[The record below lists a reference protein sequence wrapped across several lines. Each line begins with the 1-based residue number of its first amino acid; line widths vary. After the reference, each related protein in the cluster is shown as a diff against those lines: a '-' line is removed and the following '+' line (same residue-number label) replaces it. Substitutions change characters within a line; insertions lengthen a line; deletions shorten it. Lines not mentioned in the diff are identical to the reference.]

1 MTRAQE
7 ARRKSLILCWLMPSR
22 RDALRTITLSMIV
35 LCSSLHTKVPMMK
48 VGVTNLSSTIAFF
61 ILLNIKLVS
70 YN

>member
-1 MTRAQE
+1 
-7 ARRKSLILCWLMPSR
+7 
-22 RDALRTITLSMIV
+22 
-35 LCSSLHTKVPMMK
+35 MMK